1 MLTIRARRFIKRTC
15 RKLDIIGQRIS
26 FDRSKD
32 GIGGYDWS
40 YQAEEENPT
49 NYALMAYTSS
59 GSSFNLDFE
68 VVFNTIES
76 KTLRMNNFRPLI
88 IEDWN
93 SDDESEVEPN
103 DKVKTVRR
111 STEKIKYVKTVR
123 ETVEK
128 ETNAILPSLK
138 IMMVDLFPLEMA
150 ELVNTACYV
159 LNRALVIKPH
169 NKTPYELIRG
179 RPPLIYF
186 MKPFGCPVTILNTKD
201 HLGKFDGKAD
211 EGFFVGYYVVSK
223 AMRVFNKRT
232 RIVKETLNIRFLEN
246 TPNVKGNG
254 QDWLFYVDSLTIS
267 MNYVPVVA
275 GNQTNSITGTKDN
288 IFAGQ
293 AKKMKKLK
301 QEYIMIPICITN
313 PLVSQ
318 GPKDKA
324 IDARKRLLKWMKV
337 ELQIKVTRMNKPQEV
352 SLKGYFNMKSINAV
366 RTHVITTNA
375 FKEHP
380 FEQFSPF
387 KNEFSLPH
395 VPNVSPMHDTGIFS
409 NAYDDKDVEEKVDIN
424 NVVSSYT
431 VFNASFIK
439 FLKDHPKDQGQ
450 IDKTLFIKRHKDDI
464 LLVQIYV
471 DDIIFGSTKKEL
483 STKKFEFS
491 TVNITSTPM
500 EPNKALVK
508 DEEAKDVDVHLY
520 RSMVGSLMYLTAS
533 RPDITFAVCACTR
546 FQATPKTSH

>member
-520 RSMVGSLMYLTAS
+520 RSMVGSLMYLTA
-533 RPDITFAVCACTR
+533 
-546 FQATPKTSH
+546 

>member
-1 MLTIRARRFIKRTC
+1 MEAIKKRYGGN
-15 RKLDIIGQRIS
+15 KES
-26 FDRSKD
+26 KKD